1 MKTNLF
7 LFSIFILVLVCPS
20 FAMMPQKDQLT
31 DQMMKTFV
39 EYRLI
44 KSELLVNDNIDV
56 TVEDGVITLDGTVLT
71 LRDKRQAEIEVRKVD
86 EDYRII
92 NNLNIV
98 KSNLSDPD
106 LAQKVTEQ
114 LRKNVFYSIFDW
126 VTVSANNGVV
136 TLKGWAYLG
145 YRQPGGDVQFVQEV
159 ERMPGVL
166 GVKNEIQLTS
176 GDEDLRNTAARL
188 IYSDMRFESYAHNPD
203 PPIHIVVINRK
214 VILEGKVQTDS
225 DKLWAERLLR
235 LNTVVWPEIV
245 IVENNLIVENQ

>member
-7 LFSIFILVLVCPS
+7 LFSIFILILACPS

-39 EYRLI
+39 EYRLV

-56 TVEDGVITLDGTVLT
+56 TVADGVITLDGTVLT

-92 NNLNIV
+92 NNLTIV

-106 LAQKVTEQ
+106 LAKKVTEQ

-188 IYSDMRFESYAHNPD
+188 IYSDMRFESYAHYPD
-203 PPIHIVVINRK
+203 PPIHIIVIDRK
-214 VILEGKVQTDS
+214 VILEGKV
-225 DKLWAERLLR
+225 
-235 LNTVVWPEIV
+235 
-245 IVENNLIVENQ
+245 